1 MKKVIPAIVILSLV
15 IIAAFAVPAYII
27 YQTNQA
33 KSTNLSDAGWVKQLR
48 LMKNGANAAYDLQ
61 KPEAATQAPTES
73 ATEKPAETDEDETE
87 PTTQEPTQPSYVDE
101 SEIIAAA
108 EAAVANCTDSSMTK
122 EEKLR
127 AAFDYLKNNYLEGLL
142 RDTYVGEDWAK
153 VYAYDMLVKG
163 KGDCFSYGASFA
175 YLAKA
180 IGSNDVYACSTGG
193 HGWAEVEGRVYDPE
207 WSLHS
212 DKYSYFGMTYE
223 EPCDVD
229 YSIIETMGGEYNKIK
244 LS

>member
-1 MKKVIPAIVILSLV
+1 MKKMIPVIVILSLV
-15 IIAAFAVPAYII
+15 IIAAFAVPVYII

-33 KSTNLSDAGWVKQLR
+33 KSTDLSDAGWVNQLR
-48 LMKNGANAAYDLQ
+48 LMKKGANAAYDLQ
-61 KPEAATQAPTES
+61 KPQAATQAPTEP
-73 ATEKPAETDEDETE
+73 ATEKPAEATEAQPE
-87 PTTQEPTQPSYVDE
+87 PTTQAPTQPSYVDE

-122 EEKLR
+122 EEKLK
-127 AAFDYLKNNYLEGLL
+127 AAFDYLKTNYLEGLL
-142 RDTYVGEDWAK
+142 RDTYTGDDWAK

-180 IGSNDVYACSTGG
+180 IGCDEVYACSTGG

-212 DKYSYFGMTYE
+212 NKYSYFGMTYE

-229 YSIIETMGGEYNKIK
+229 YSIINTMNGGWNKIK
-244 LS
+244 L

>member
-1 MKKVIPAIVILSLV
+1 M
-15 IIAAFAVPAYII
+15 
-27 YQTNQA
+27 
-33 KSTNLSDAGWVKQLR
+33 
-48 LMKNGANAAYDLQ
+48 
-61 KPEAATQAPTES
+61 
-73 ATEKPAETDEDETE
+73 
-87 PTTQEPTQPSYVDE
+87 
-101 SEIIAAA
+101 
-108 EAAVANCTDSSMTK
+108 ANCTDSSMTK

-142 RDTYVGEDWAK
+142 RDTYTGDDWAK

-180 IGSNDVYACSTGG
+180 IGCDEVYACSTGG

-212 DKYSYFGMTYE
+212 NKYSYFGMTYE

-229 YSIIETMGGEYNKIK
+229 YSIINTMNGGWNKIK
-244 LS
+244 L